1 MDITLFFWDF
11 IDYHIGN
18 TVYVDALTLQMFPYI
33 IQGDVILNESIL
45 MEGEAGVC
53 AGDEF
58 SYFETCGSLISYAG
72 RMCEGEKLQ
81 KILTYITKCDRDE
94 RYSSM
99 FDSLSISKK

>member
-18 TVYVDALTLQMFPYI
+18 TVYLDALTLQMFPYI
-33 IQGDVILNESIL
+33 LQGEVILNDSIL
-45 MEGEAGVC
+45 GAGAC

-81 KILTYITKCDRDE
+81 KILTYIAKCDRDE

>member
-33 IQGDVILNESIL
+33 TQGDVILNESIL
-45 MEGEAGVC
+45 VSGTSA
-53 AGDEF
+53 DEF
-58 SYFETCGSLISYAG
+58 SYFETCESLISYAG
-72 RMCEGEKLQ
+72 RICSGYKLQ
-81 KILTYITKCDRDE
+81 KIEAYIAKCDRDE

-99 FDSLSISKK
+99 FEGLSM